1 MRLRHPAGSV
11 VHLAYCT
18 NVHPAEDLAGIHE
31 QLTGVAARVRA
42 LTGAGRLGLGLWLSR
57 RAARALRDDPAE
69 LARLRARLDEQG
81 LEVVTLNGFP
91 YGGFHDEVVK
101 LRVYRPDWAEPERLA
116 YTLDLAEI
124 LTALLPD
131 DVTEGSISTL
141 PLAWRTGW
149 TPAKAAAVNANLA
162 VLARGLRA
170 LAERTGK
177 TIRVGFE
184 PEPGCIVET
193 TPQAVALLGGADL
206 DYLGVCLDACHLA
219 VGLEEAADAAA
230 LGLPVVK
237 LQVSS
242 AVEAPPGGQQALAAY
257 VEERYLHQTR
267 CAAGYTDD
275 LPEAL
280 AGELPT
286 DLPWRTHFHMPLH
299 AAPPAPLTTT
309 SSYLEDLLR
318 LLVTP
323 ASPHGDLAAPLT
335 RHLEVETYTWSVLPG
350 PVDIAEGIAA
360 ELDWTRRRLAAL
372 GLKEI

>member
-1 MRLRHPAGSV
+1 MRLLHPSGSV

-31 QLTGVAARVRA
+31 QLSGVAARVRA
-42 LTGAGRLGLGLWLSR
+42 LTGAPVLGLGLWLSSG
-57 RAARALRDDPAE
+57 AARALRADPGE
-69 LARLRARLDEQG
+69 LARLRARLDELG

-91 YGGFHDEVVK
+91 YQGFHDQVVK
-101 LRVYRPDWAEPERLA
+101 LRVYRPDWAEPQRLA

-149 TPAKAAAVNANLA
+149 TPDKAAAVAANLDA
-162 VLARGLRA
+162 LTRGLRA

-193 TPQAVALLGGADL
+193 TPQAVELLAGTDPAH
-206 DYLGVCLDACHLA
+206 LGVCLDACHLA
-219 VGLEEAADAAA
+219 VGFEEAADAAG
-230 LGLPVVK
+230 LGLPIVK

-242 AVEAPPGGQQALAAY
+242 AVEAPPGGQRALAAY
-257 VEERYLHQTR
+257 EEERYLHQTR

-280 AGELPT
+280 AGGLPA

-299 AAPPAPLTTT
+299 AAPPPPLTTT
-309 SSYLEDLLR
+309 TPYLEDLLGR
-318 LLVTP
+318 LMTP
-323 ASPHGDLAAPLT
+323 DGGLTAPLA

-350 PVDIAEGIAA
+350 PVDVAEGIAA